1 MFIFYES
8 PTSTDPL
15 HITGSDLSASTTD
28 TRLLFMG
35 YGISSLKPHTGSAI
49 AMDHPERPPK
59 LLPKIKV
66 ELDGSDEELEETRSF
81 VRPSSQASVR
91 KIPEVE
97 DDDDLP
103 LQNLRPQPRV
113 QAVQVKIEPR
123 KEEVAVKQEVSMQ
136 DLDAVVVTDMK
147 NENSDEKA
155 RQLGLCIKAEKIEHD
170 EKADLKLVEDVKD
183 EKDDFKFEDDAED
196 DEDVQEADPAKL
208 QGRLGELRERRNAM
222 SSKITRHKKNE
233 KKALKEI
240 ENKEQE
246 IIRQTHKVE
255 DLNEVRRSIVKT
267 WQVAKSIKEDRE
279 KEKVDLEIQLQE
291 LKAQH
296 EYDEE
301 ALKLS
306 KQKVFYVE
314 DKLQQMLGC
323 TKKGIRSG
331 EYTKKHKKPRL
342 KASSAPPAA
351 EKSEA
356 TVNGEDGRAGVC
368 SKWLK
373 HPSTPM
379 ASFESISPQTIEDTF
394 LVLSDPHVSDLDFG
408 PFVDSLFEKE
418 QERDSLS
425 PSAQPT
431 RRIQANAG
439 DFSRK
444 RKGSEE
450 IGA

>member
-1 MFIFYES
+1 
-8 PTSTDPL
+8 
-15 HITGSDLSASTTD
+15 
-28 TRLLFMG
+28 
-35 YGISSLKPHTGSAI
+35 
-49 AMDHPERPPK
+49 MDHPQGPPK

-66 ELDGSDEELEETRSF
+66 ELDGSDEELEETRPSP
-81 VRPSSQASVR
+81 RPSSQASVR
-91 KIPEVE
+91 KIPEIE

-103 LQNLRPQPRV
+103 LSKLRSQPRAP
-113 QAVQVKIEPR
+113 AVQVKIEPR
-123 KEEVAVKQEVSMQ
+123 KEEVAVKQEASMQ
-136 DLDAVVVTDMK
+136 DPDAEVVTDMK

-170 EKADLKLVEDVKD
+170 EK
-183 EKDDFKFEDDAED
+183 DDFKFEDDAED

-208 QGRLGELRERRNAM
+208 QARLGELRGRRNAM

-233 KKALKEI
+233 KKALKDI
-240 ENKEQE
+240 EDKEQE

-255 DLNEVRRSIVKT
+255 DFNEVRRSIVKT

-351 EKSEA
+351 EKSE
-356 TVNGEDGRAGVC
+356 TTDNGQDGSAGVC

-373 HPSTPM
+373 HPLTPTT
-379 ASFESISPQTIEDTF
+379 SFDSISPQTIEDTF
-394 LVLSDPHVSDLDFG
+394 LVLSDPQVSDFDFG

-425 PSAQPT
+425 ASAQPI
-431 RRIQANAG
+431 RRIQDNAG

>member
-1 MFIFYES
+1 MLNFYERS
-8 PTSTDPL
+8 TSTDPL
-15 HITGSDLSASTTD
+15 HITEFDLLASTTD

-35 YGISSLKPHTGSAI
+35 YGISSLKSNTGSAI
-49 AMDHPERPPK
+49 AMDHPKGSTK

-66 ELDGSDEELEETRSF
+66 ELDGSDEELEETR
-81 VRPSSQASVR
+81 PSPRSSSPEPARQ
-91 KIPEVE
+91 IPEVKE
-97 DDDDLP
+97 DDDLP
-103 LQNLRPQPRV
+103 LQKLRPQPRA

-136 DLDAVVVTDMK
+136 DPDAEVVTDMK
-147 NENSDEKA
+147 NENSDEQA
-155 RQLGLCIKAEKIEHD
+155 RQLGLCIKAEKIVHD

-208 QGRLGELRERRNAM
+208 QARLGELRERRNAM

-233 KKALKEI
+233 KKALKNI
-240 ENKEQE
+240 EDKEQE

-267 WQVAKSIKEDRE
+267 WQVAKSIKDDRE

-291 LKAQH
+291 LKTQH
-296 EYDEE
+296 EHDEE
-301 ALKLS
+301 VLKLC

-351 EKSEA
+351 EKSE
-356 TVNGEDGRAGVC
+356 TTDNGQDGSAGVC

-373 HPSTPM
+373 HPSTPTT
-379 ASFESISPQTIEDTF
+379 SFDSISPQTIEDTF
-394 LVLSDPHVSDLDFG
+394 LVLSDPQVSDFDFG

-425 PSAQPT
+425 ASAQPI
-431 RRIQANAG
+431 RRIQDNAG